1 MENENRIAELLAEA
15 LLRLDKMVLGQ
26 QESNL
31 RLDRMERELTKLNMQ
46 TAENTKAI
54 IKLADKFDQITELD
68 KRVKELEKVVFK

>member
-1 MENENRIAELLAEA
+1 
-15 LLRLDKMVLGQ
+15 
-26 QESNL
+26 
-31 RLDRMERELTKLNMQ
+31 MERELTKLNMQ

>member
-46 TAENTKAI
+46 TAENTTAI